1 MRKHLIF
8 HFCVNQKTG
17 WAKAH
22 IDRLKQ
28 HIDLFDGY
36 RFFSICEPN
45 NNLKDNEDES
55 LDTAL
60 NEELEEMN
68 NYYENLQEWN
78 AELKKNEEDQIYGRY
93 ENENDKS
100 YLQRLGMELKK
111 IPVTCRHYDNG
122 HCRLTDD
129 ECNFL
134 HIPSRYF

>member
-45 NNLKDNEDES
+45 NDLRMNSLIDEILSMQNERTTINYIVN
-55 LDTAL
+55 DTTSREVKPFFDMHLPAL
-60 NEELEEMN
+60 NLLKN
-68 NYYENLQEWN
+68 N
-78 AELKKNEEDQIYGRY
+78 
-93 ENENDKS
+93 
-100 YLQRLGMELKK
+100 
-111 IPVTCRHYDNG
+111 
-122 HCRLTDD
+122 
-129 ECNFL
+129 
-134 HIPSRYF
+134 